1 MRIRKGDIYY
11 ADLSPTVGSEQ
22 FGLRPVLIIQNNIG
36 NKYSPTT
43 IIAPLTTKHK
53 THMPTHVDIELQP
66 LPAKSVVMLE
76 QIRCIDRRRLCEYV
90 GKVDKLLMIQVEKV
104 IITSFGINIYEHYVD
119 TKELENYITE
129 KMNEVIDLYFA
140 DEKLR
145 GYERDMKVIPN
156 SGRREVWETKEN
168 CSECV
173 KHDFSFR
180 ACVECKCPYI
190 ARKMEEYSVTT
201 KHLMET
207 LMTRITYIPFN
218 IRVKEVLSHFYG
230 NKLYINSTHLVLFR
244 NALTR
249 SEVKKNDYARIAAM
263 YVLTMVPDA
272 WSKMIWTF
280 KGFICQRSSRNN
292 KEKAIMRFANQ
303 LFDGKTKPD
312 LSAVSD
318 KSLFSDD
325 EFICLCNALMI
336 SRYGTSV
343 IKLKMVDRQETK
355 SYKVIK

>member
-1 MRIRKGDIYY
+1 MRIRKGDFYY

-76 QIRCIDRRRLCEYV
+76 QIRCIDRRRLYEYV
-90 GKVDKLLMIQVEKV
+90 GKVDKLLLIQVEKA

-145 GYERDMKVIPN
+145 GYERDMKEIPN
-156 SGRREVWETKEN
+156 FGKREVCETKDH
-168 CSECV
+168 CYDCV
-173 KHDFSFR
+173 KHDYSFR

-201 KHLMET
+201 RHLIET

-218 IRVKEVLSHFYG
+218 NRVIEVLSLFYG

-244 NALTR
+244 NALTK
-249 SEVKKNDYARIAAM
+249 SGVKKNDYGRIAAM

-272 WSKMIWTF
+272 WSEMFWTF
-280 KGFICQRSSRNN
+280 KGFICRRSSRNI
-292 KEKAIMRFANQ
+292 KEKAIMKFANQ
-303 LFDGKTKPD
+303 LYKGKKKPD

-343 IKLKMVDRQETK
+343 IKLKMVDRPETK
-355 SYKVIK
+355 KYRIIK

>member
-22 FGLRPVLIIQNNIG
+22 FGLRPVLIIQNNTG

-43 IIAPLTTKHK
+43 LIAPLTTKHK
-53 THMPTHVDIELQP
+53 THMPTHVDIELQS

-76 QIRCIDRRRLCEYV
+76 QIRCIDRRRLYEYV
-90 GKVDKLLMIQVEKV
+90 GKIDKPLMNQIEKA
-104 IITSFGINIYEHYVD
+104 IIASFGINIIEHSID
-119 TKELENYITE
+119 AESLENYITE
-129 KMNEVIDLYFA
+129 RINEVMDLYFA

-156 SGRREVWETKEN
+156 FGKREAWEEKGH
-168 CSECV
+168 CSDCV

-180 ACVECKCPYI
+180 ACVECKCPYLS
-190 ARKMEEYSVTT
+190 RKMEEYSVTT

-207 LMTRITYIPFN
+207 LMVRITYIPFKN
-218 IRVKEVLSHFYG
+218 RVNEVLSHFYG
-230 NKLYINSTHLVLFR
+230 NKLYINSAHLVLFR

-249 SEVKKNDYARIAAM
+249 SKVRKNDYGRIAAM

-272 WSKMIWTF
+272 WSEMVWTI
-280 KGFICQRSSRNN
+280 KGFICQRSSRNI
-292 KEKAIMRFANQ
+292 KEKAIMKFANQ
-303 LFDGKTKPD
+303 LFAGKGKPD
-312 LSAVSD
+312 LFAVS
-318 KSLFSDD
+318 KKELFSDD

-343 IKLKMVDRQETK
+343 IKLKMVDRPETK
-355 SYKVIK
+355 NYRIIK